1 MFSSYGVAIE
11 NKTIFGD
18 YCGTI
23 QNKFIV
29 FIGYDMTIKNKIISS
44 GYCQAAENKF
54 IIFGGYGSFAI

>member
-1 MFSSYGVAIE
+1 MFSGYGVAIE

-18 YCGTI
+18 YCRTI

-29 FIGYDMTIKNKIISS
+29 SIGYGMAIK
-44 GYCQAAENKF
+44 NKF